1 MIDALVSLHASQP
14 WWIWLAVGLALLA
27 IEAALSS
34 EWLLWPAVSAGL
46 VAVLTALGLRYG
58 FAVEFI
64 VFGVLTA
71 ALTLLSSRL
80 IKRMNPAD
88 MPDVNDRDTRLIGRP
103 AEVITPFLNGK
114 GRVFISGA
122 EWAAEIDGDGSPPIG
137 SRVIVEMVEG
147 ARLKVRAP

>member
-1 MIDALVSLHASQP
+1 M
-14 WWIWLAVGLALLA
+14 
-27 IEAALSS
+27 
-34 EWLLWPAVSAGL
+34 SAGL

-88 MPDVNDRDTRLIGRP
+88 MPDVNDRDTRLVGRP

-122 EWAAEIDGDGSPPIG
+122 EWRPRLTGT
-137 SRVIVEMVEG
+137 
-147 ARLKVRAP
+147 ARRPSARASLLRPSRAPG